1 MYLIV
6 RFRRLVLRNLRKQ
19 FHFPLS
25 LAHDLHA
32 LPGPLSTQW
41 PSRSPSFEHK
51 KSFSISAS
59 VVTPKDLITGP
70 SIDVFSRKRGSKKC
84 GFCALS

>member
-1 MYLIV
+1 
-6 RFRRLVLRNLRKQ
+6 
-19 FHFPLS
+19 

-32 LPGPLSTQW
+32 LPGPLSIKG
-41 PSRSPSFEHK
+41 PIEH

-70 SIDVFSRKRGSKKC
+70 SIDVFSTKRGSKKC
-84 GFCALS
+84 GFCALSEIKETK